1 MSGSEEKSK
10 KKKTDDKLAENGKNS
25 NKSEGKKDSRDKQP
39 KKEPE
44 KTEQSDEPGK
54 ETSTGKMIAL
64 GLIVLF
70 FTAAVGFYLYYF
82 HGGGREFLKQKYA
95 KEIVPVKN
103 IDENKDNEN
112 REKAIQLV
120 KELKGKETYMTVA
133 SRLEFYRNA
142 KEKELKE
149 KISVGTWRVIP
160 SAGKDEVGRF
170 YDVFH
175 DWRMK
180 DVKVTYVWLVD
191 LKNAEVTPSSEF
203 AKELEDY
210 DKVIYSSIPGRKM
223 AEKPPQLTPSPGGK
237 DTADGR
243 TDEKPDLIPLG
254 KSAGDVTII
263 PPENVGTDSAVDI
276 NSIPEEPESGMDFS
290 GTGSIQLRGFISSG
304 GSKKAIILDG
314 SSYKE
319 VQSGASLSGGWKVSS
334 VGKETITISNG
345 SSLRTLKVSTSTP
358 PKSGGSSTPY
368 APASSTGYSG
378 SGESKKA
385 NYPRAGEYT
394 GGNYPRAG
402 EYSGNGN
409 YPKAGDMNVPSYP
422 TAGEASSGSYPQANP
437 PSSGNIPRIQPG
449 KPPAGGPPVIPAP
462 GSGEAPP
469 IPPPPGKS
477 GSKTKEIPMP
487 NNAPKDEPTIIPLD

>member
-1 MSGSEEKSK
+1 MSGSEDKSK
-10 KKKTDDKLAENGKNS
+10 KKKTDDTSAESGKSS
-25 NKSEGKKDSRDKQP
+25 NKSDGKKDSRDKP
-39 KKEPE
+39 SKKEPE
-44 KTEQSDEPGK
+44 KPEKNDKADK

-95 KEIVPVKN
+95 KEIIPVKN
-103 IDENKDNEN
+103 IDENKENEN

-133 SRLEFYRNA
+133 SRLEFYKNA
-142 KEKELKE
+142 KEKESKE
-149 KISVGTWRVIP
+149 KIIVGSWRVIP
-160 SAGKDEVGRF
+160 SAGKQEVGRY

-175 DWRMK
+175 DWKIK
-180 DVKVTYVWLVD
+180 DAKVTYVWLVD
-191 LKNAEVTPSSEF
+191 LKNAEVTPSSDF

-210 DKVIYSSIPGRKM
+210 DKVIYSSIPGRDT
-223 AEKPPQLTPSPGGK
+223 AATPPQLSPSPGDK
-237 DTADGR
+237 DK
-243 TDEKPDLIPLG
+243 TDEKPALTPLG
-254 KSAGDVTII
+254 KSRGDVQIV
-263 PPENVGTDSAVDI
+263 PPENVGTDSPSDI
-276 NSIPEEPESGMDFS
+276 NSIPEEPETGMDFS
-290 GTGSIQLRGFISSG
+290 GTGSIQLRGFLSSG
-304 GSKKAIILDG
+304 GTKKAIILDG

-319 VQSGASLSGGWKVSS
+319 VQAGADLSGGWKVSN

-345 SSLRTLKVSTSTP
+345 SSVKTLKVSTAVP
-358 PKSGGSSTPY
+358 PKSGGSSTRY
-368 APASSTGYSG
+368 EPAYSSGYSG
-378 SGESKKA
+378 SGDYKKA
-385 NYPRAGEYT
+385 NYPKAGEYT

-402 EYSGNGN
+402 EYSGSGN

-422 TAGEASSGSYPQANP
+422 TAGEATSGNYPQANP
-437 PSSGNIPRIQPG
+437 PSSGNTPRIQPG

-462 GSGEAPP
+462 GSGDAPP

-477 GSKTKEIPMP
+477 GSKSTEIPMP